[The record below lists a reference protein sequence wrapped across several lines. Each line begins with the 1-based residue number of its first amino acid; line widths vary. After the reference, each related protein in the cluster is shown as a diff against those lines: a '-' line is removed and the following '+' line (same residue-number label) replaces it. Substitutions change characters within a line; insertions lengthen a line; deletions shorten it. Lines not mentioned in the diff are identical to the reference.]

1 MTALRNAL
9 QKEMSD
15 NIEYGEAILV
25 ALKLKA
31 QTRT

>member
-15 NIEYGEAILV
+15 NIEYGSAILI
-25 ALKLKA
+25 ALRLK
-31 QTRT
+31 